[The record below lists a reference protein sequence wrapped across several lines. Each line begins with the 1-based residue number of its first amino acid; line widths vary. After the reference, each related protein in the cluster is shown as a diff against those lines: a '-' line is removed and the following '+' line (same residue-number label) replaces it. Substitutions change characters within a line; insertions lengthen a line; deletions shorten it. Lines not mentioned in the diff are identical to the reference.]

1 MEFYLVK
8 VGNKLKPFLIT
19 LAIAL
24 AAGFLLSLT
33 GLFLPWLLG
42 PMAAFLIL
50 RQVTDL
56 KFHWPKVFRTLGL
69 LLLGIQIGASFTQ
82 ESVLLMGADL
92 PYMLLM
98 TIAVVAFS
106 LLLGWLFQRMTRV
119 SLSTALLGSM
129 PGGLSQMVLI
139 SEEVKS
145 ANVTVVSVMQT
156 FRILL
161 IVFTVPIAAG
171 FLPGRAHGE
180 FAEASF
186 RFSFYAFGIAL
197 VFGYVLYWLMKR
209 ISFPARE
216 LMAPVL
222 SMAIVQTL
230 TGSDLVDL
238 PNLVIIIAQLLIGTH
253 LGLSMEKLGDSMDG
267 RIAGAVA
274 VNTALLIGF
283 SAGVAYG
290 LERLLPEY
298 LFLDFFLSAAPGGM
312 AEMTIT
318 ALEAGADVPLVTSF
332 HLFRLF
338 FILLVAAPLVSYY
351 VKKLDAKSGY

>member
-1 MEFYLVK
+1 MKVGSLVK
-8 VGNKLKPFLIT
+8 RFLLT

-24 AAGFLLSLT
+24 SAGFLLSLT

-50 RQVTDL
+50 RQVTDME
-56 KFHWPKVFRTLGL
+56 FHWPKIFRTLGL
-69 LLLGIQIGASFTQ
+69 LLLGVQIGASFTQ
-82 ESVLLMGADL
+82 ESVILMVADL
-92 PYMLLM
+92 PYMLVM
-98 TIAVVAFS
+98 TIAVVVFS
-106 LLLGWLFQRMTRV
+106 LLLGFLFQRMTRV

-161 IVFTVPIAAG
+161 IVFTVPVAAG
-171 FLPGRAHGE
+171 FLSGRAASE
-180 FAEASF
+180 LAETSF
-186 RFSFYAFGIAL
+186 RFSPYAFGIAL
-197 VFGYVLYWLMKR
+197 VFGSALYWFMKR

-222 SMAIVQTL
+222 AMAVVQTV
-230 TGSDLVDL
+230 TGSDLIDL
-238 PNLVIIIAQLLIGTH
+238 PSLVIIIAQVLIGTH
-253 LGLSMEKLGDSMDG
+253 LGLSMEKLSDSLDG
-267 RIAGAVA
+267 RIAGAVFL
-274 VNTALLIGF
+274 NTVLLIAF
-283 SAGVAYG
+283 SAGLAYG
-290 LERLLPEY
+290 LELLLPEY

>member
-1 MEFYLVK
+1 MKVGSLVK
-8 VGNKLKPFLIT
+8 RFLLT

-24 AAGFLLSLT
+24 GAGFLFSLT

-50 RQVTDL
+50 RQVTEL
-56 KFHWPKVFRTLGL
+56 EFHWPKVFRTLGL

-82 ESVLLMGADL
+82 ASVLLMVADL
-92 PYMLLM
+92 PYMFIM
-98 TIAVVAFS
+98 TIAVVVFS
-106 LLLGWLFQRMTRV
+106 LLLGLLFQRMTRV
-119 SLSTALLGSM
+119 NLSTALLGSM

-139 SEEVKS
+139 AEEVKS

-171 FLPGRAHGE
+171 FLSGRAAGE
-180 FAEASF
+180 LVEMSF
-186 RFSFYAFGIAL
+186 RFSPYALGIAL
-197 VFGYVLYWLMKR
+197 VFGFALYWLMKR

-222 SMAIVQTL
+222 AMAVVQTV
-230 TGSDLVDL
+230 TGSDLIDL
-238 PNLVIIIAQLLIGTH
+238 PALVIIIAQVLIGTH
-253 LGLSMEKLGDSMDG
+253 LGLSMEKLGDSLNS
-267 RIAGAVA
+267 RLAGAVFL
-274 VNTALLIGF
+274 NTVLLIVF
-283 SAGVAYG
+283 SAGLAYG
-290 LERLLPEY
+290 LERLLPDY

>member
-1 MEFYLVK
+1 MK
-8 VGNKLKPFLIT
+8 VGNALKRFLVT
-19 LAIAL
+19 LAISL
-24 AAGFLLSLT
+24 IAGFLFSLT

-50 RQVTDL
+50 RQVTDI

-69 LLLGIQIGASFTQ
+69 LLLGVQIGASFTQ
-82 ESVLLMGADL
+82 ESVLLMAADL
-92 PYMLLM
+92 PYMFIM
-98 TIAVVAFS
+98 TIAVVVFS
-106 LLLGWLFQRMTRV
+106 LLLGLLFRRMTRV
-119 SLSTALLGSM
+119 TMSTALLGSM

-161 IVFTVPIAAG
+161 IVFTVPLAAG
-171 FLPGRAHGE
+171 LLSGRAPGE
-180 FAEASF
+180 LVETSF
-186 RFSFYAFGIAL
+186 RFSPYAFGIAL
-197 VFGYVLYWLMKR
+197 VLGYVLYWVMKLV
-209 ISFPARE
+209 SFPARE

-222 SMAIVQTL
+222 AMAVVQTL

-238 PNLVIIIAQLLIGTH
+238 PSLVIIIAQVLIGTH

-267 RIAGAVA
+267 RIAGAVFL
-274 VNTALLIGF
+274 NTVLLIAF
-283 SAGVAYG
+283 SAGLAYG
-290 LERLLPEY
+290 LELLLPEY

>member
-1 MEFYLVK
+1 MKVGSLVK
-8 VGNKLKPFLIT
+8 RFLIT

-24 AAGFLLSLT
+24 SAGFLLSLT

-50 RQVTDL
+50 RQVTDME
-56 KFHWPKVFRTLGL
+56 FHWPKIFRTLGL
-69 LLLGIQIGASFTQ
+69 LLLGVQIGASFTQ
-82 ESVLLMGADL
+82 ESVILMVADL
-92 PYMLLM
+92 PYMLVM
-98 TIAVVAFS
+98 TIAVVVFS
-106 LLLGWLFQRMTRV
+106 LLLGFLFQRMTRV

-145 ANVTVVSVMQT
+145 ANVTVVSIMQT

-161 IVFTVPIAAG
+161 IVFTVPVAAG
-171 FLPGRAHGE
+171 FLSGRAASE
-180 FAEASF
+180 LAETSF
-186 RFSFYAFGIAL
+186 RFSPYAFGIAL
-197 VFGYVLYWLMKR
+197 VFGSALYWLMKR

-222 SMAIVQTL
+222 AMAVVQTV
-230 TGSDLVDL
+230 TGSDLIDL
-238 PNLVIIIAQLLIGTH
+238 PSLVIIIAQVLIGTH
-253 LGLSMEKLGDSMDG
+253 LGLSMEKLGDSLDG
-267 RIAGAVA
+267 RIAGAVFL
-274 VNTALLIGF
+274 NTVLLMAF
-283 SAGVAYG
+283 SAGLAYG